1 MLVVK
6 ANNEEL
12 EIIEEADPE
21 SKEFNVLGLAKESK
35 AIVELSINLVVALSN
50 PGNMKVRKN
59 SRRSN
64 CTD

>member
-1 MLVVK
+1 MFVVK

-21 SKEFNVLGLAKESK
+21 SKELSVVELAKESK
-35 AIVELSINLVVALSN
+35 AIVELSINSVVALSN
-50 PGNMKVRKN
+50 PGTMKVRKN